1 MPKTSE
7 RRIQKRSTIQ
17 VLVLCQ
23 PLGKKAARPTSPVW
37 EMWARDLGDD
47 GVGLRWS
54 RAWAAS
60 RSLLSAGTQSRRAS
74 DSTRFDT
81 SSPVNTLRK
90 GQKIQLEGLVYGDE
104 GAVIMEGLVQWVRPA
119 KDGTACDFGIAITS
133 PDHRSFFKALQ
144 G

>member
-7 RRIQKRSTIQ
+7 RRIQKRSAIQ
-17 VLVLCQ
+17 VLVTCQ
-23 PLGKKAARPTSPVW
+23 PVGKKVSAAGAPW
-37 EMWARDLGDD
+37 EMWAKDLGDD

-60 RSLLSAGTQSRRAS
+60 RSLLSAGTQTRRAT
-74 DSTRFDT
+74 DTARFDA
-81 SSPVNTLRK
+81 SSPSKQLRK

-104 GAVIMEGLVQWVRPA
+104 GAVLMEGVVQWARPSKNGA
-119 KDGTACDFGIAITS
+119 ACDFGVAITS
-133 PDHRSFFKALQ
+133 PDHRSFFRALQ